1 MADSAVLLH
10 VGAMKT
16 GTTYVQNLL
25 KANRKPLK
33 KQGWLVPPGPLVT
46 EGVREVMG
54 LTDAGPRAATAKT
67 PQWDKVVRQCA
78 EWDGAG
84 SLVSMEFLSYAGPER
99 AHRVVESFGPDRVH
113 VVLTVRDAAGALPSQ
128 WQSWSRN
135 GGDYSWPDF
144 ARAITRPGGKK
155 RSAALRT
162 FHRTQ
167 DIPRMLETWGAL
179 VPASRL
185 TVVTV
190 PAKGSPRDELWNRF
204 CHAAGVDA
212 ESTVVDESAFG
223 NPQLGYGSV
232 ELLRRINAAGL
243 GQLRPSAYRKVVR
256 YVARNHL
263 IPLRE
268 AESRPGLDRETA
280 QFAADLNRRTLAA
293 VKAHGVL
300 IGQPDE
306 LPIDVDLSGLPDA
319 PADVPETEVLAAAE
333 AARVGMLQW
342 FTDNDAEAPD
352 DLAEPAAEVETAVA
366 RLAAAMAAAAKRG

>member
-1 MADSAVLLH
+1 MADPAVLLH

-46 EGVREVMG
+46 VGVREVMG
-54 LTDAGPRAATAKT
+54 LTDAGAKAAGET
-67 PQWDKVVRQCA
+67 PKWDKVVRQCRR
-78 EWDGAG
+78 WDGAG

-99 AHRVVESFGPDRVH
+99 ARRVVESFGADRVH

-135 GGDYSWPDF
+135 GGEYSWPDF
-144 ARAITRPGGKK
+144 ARAITRSGAKK
-155 RSAALRT
+155 RSPAVRT

-179 VPASRL
+179 VPSSRL

-212 ESTVVDESAFG
+212 SATVVDDSAFG

-263 IPLRE
+263 IPLRDS
-268 AESRPGLDRETA
+268 ESRPALDRETA
-280 QFAADLNRRTLAA
+280 EFAADLNRRTLAA
-293 VKAHGVL
+293 VKRHAVL

-306 LPIDVDLSGLPDA
+306 LPTEIDTAHLPEA
-319 PADVPETEVLAAAE
+319 PADVPEAEVLAAAE
-333 AARVGMLQW
+333 AARLGMVQW
-342 FTDNDAEAPD
+342 FVDHEAQPPG
-352 DLAEPAAEVETAVA
+352 DLTLPASDVETAVA
-366 RLAAAMAAAAKRG
+366 RLAGAMETAANRS